1 MFETDDIDSIK
12 FILNGVYYR
21 DKDMLKYYSDKK
33 GNRIILVSNGLVSKN
48 SYNVYLKDKK
58 KLLEKDKN

>member
-1 MFETDDIDSIK
+1 
-12 FILNGVYYR
+12 
-21 DKDMLKYYSDKK
+21 MLKYYSDKK